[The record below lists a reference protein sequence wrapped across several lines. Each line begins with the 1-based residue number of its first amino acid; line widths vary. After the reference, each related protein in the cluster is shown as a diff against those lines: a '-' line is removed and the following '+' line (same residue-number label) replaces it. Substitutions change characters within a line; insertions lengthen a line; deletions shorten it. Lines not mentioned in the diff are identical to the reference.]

1 VSSSGCRNTLA
12 AFQAQMKALGKRSSM
27 DRTGVCWDDAAPE
40 LFFSALKNE
49 RVHHAVY
56 ATKVQAKRDVISYIE
71 GF

>member
-1 VSSSGCRNTLA
+1 
-12 AFQAQMKALGKRSSM
+12 MKALGKRSSM